1 MRHGSYGAHLIVLGL
16 GLAGLPTLSAAAEA
30 PKVDSARFAHCAA
43 MTAADER
50 LACYDSLAM
59 RRSVAPPAPAAPQ
72 AAGSADGG
80 AASPPHAPIA
90 TPAVAA
96 AQPQS
101 FGLSEHKVAPA
112 GPDSI
117 HAIVTQVT
125 ENAQGNVS
133 VRLDNGQSWSLNEPG
148 ASLKQG
154 DAVAIKH
161 ASLGSFLLVAPDRRS
176 YRARR
181 LQ

>member
-1 MRHGSYGAHLIVLGL
+1 MRRGPSRLFLILL
-16 GLAGLPTLSAAAEA
+16 ALAGPQSVLAAAEA
-30 PKVDSARFAHCAA
+30 PKIDSAKFAHCAA
-43 MTAADER
+43 ITAADER
-50 LACYDSLAM
+50 LACYDSLAV
-59 RRSVAPPAPAAPQ
+59 RLSVAAPAPAAPQ
-72 AAGSADGG
+72 AAGRADSV
-80 AASPPHAPIA
+80 AASPPRAPVA
-90 TPAVAA
+90 TPAVAG

-154 DAVAIKH
+154 DAVTLKH